1 MRFFITFSYNGT
13 RYCGWQRQPNG
24 IAVQEE
30 LEKALSTILRT
41 PIELTGAGRT
51 DAGVHALNMVA
62 HFDITDDILPSIL
75 KNIAYEPR
83 QRTYSP
89 PVLGGVPN
97 GEGGISTVDRRP
109 LTVDTKRLI
118 NNLNSLL
125 PHDIAVKNIERVN
138 DEAHARFDAL
148 SRKYEYHITTHKNPF
163 LKEQACRIHFPLN
176 IELMN
181 EAANVLFEYE
191 DFTSFS
197 KLHTDV
203 KTNNCTIMEAYWQQR
218 GDEFVF
224 TIKANRFLRNMVRAI
239 VGTLMEVGRERLTI
253 DGFRQVIEAKNRCS
267 AGHSVPACGLYFIEA
282 EYPETIHNI

>member
-41 PIELTGAGRT
+41 PIEVTGAGRT

-62 HFDITDDILPSIL
+62 HFDIADDILPAYL
-75 KNIAYEPR
+75 KESDTEIG
-83 QRTYSP
+83 QRSYSP
-89 PVLGGVPN
+89 PVLGGVPRS
-97 GEGGISTVDRRP
+97 GEGVINDS
-109 LTVDTKRLI
+109 KRLI

-125 PHDIAVKNIERVN
+125 PYDIAVKKIERVTE
-138 DEAHARFDAL
+138 EAHARFDAL
-148 SRKYEYHITTHKNPF
+148 SRKYEYHIITHKNPF

-181 EAANVLFEYE
+181 EAAKVLFEYE

-218 GDEFVF
+218 GDELVF

-282 EYPETIHNI
+282 EYPETINYYSLNS

>member
-1 MRFFITFSYNGT
+1 MRFFITFTYNGT

-62 HFDITDDILPSIL
+62 HFDVAF
-75 KNIAYEPR
+75 IANY
-83 QRTYSP
+83 QLIIDS
-89 PVLGGVPN
+89 N
-97 GEGGISTVDRRP
+97 
-109 LTVDTKRLI
+109 RLI

-125 PHDIAVKNIERVN
+125 PYDIAVKKIEQVT
-138 DEAHARFDAL
+138 DDAHARFDAL
-148 SRKYEYHITTHKNPF
+148 SRKYEYHIITHKNPF
-163 LKEQACRIHFPLN
+163 LKDQACRIHFPLN

-181 EAANVLFEYE
+181 EAAKVLFEYQ

-218 GDEFVF
+218 GEELVF

-253 DGFRQVIEAKNRCS
+253 EGFRQVIEAKNRCS
-267 AGHSVPACGLYFIEA
+267 AGHSVPASGLYFIQA
-282 EYPETIHNI
+282 EYPETINIQNK

>member
-30 LEKALSTILRT
+30 LEKALTTILRT

-51 DAGVHALNMVA
+51 DAGVHAFNMVA
-62 HFDITDDILPSIL
+62 HFDIADDILPAYL
-75 KNIAYEPR
+75 KESDTEIG
-83 QRTYSP
+83 QRSYSP
-89 PVLGGVPN
+89 PVLGGVPRSR
-97 GEGGISTVDRRP
+97 EGVINDS
-109 LTVDTKRLI
+109 KRLI

-125 PHDIAVKNIERVN
+125 PYDIAVKNIERVT

-148 SRKYEYHITTHKNPF
+148 SRKYEYHIITHKNPF

-181 EAANVLFEYE
+181 EAAKVLFEYE

-218 GDEFVF
+218 GEELVF

-253 DGFRQVIEAKNRCS
+253 EGFRQVIEAKNRCS

-282 EYPETIHNI
+282 EYPETINMPKQ